1 MITFE
6 YSKYLGYPS
15 ASKTDENVDWVKEYG
30 IVVADILGFIWVGFK
45 HFERQSEHV
54 LDCYQICVLPAE

>member
-1 MITFE
+1 VITFE

-30 IVVADILGFIWVGFK
+30 IVVADILGFYLGWFQA
-45 HFERQSEHV
+45 F
-54 LDCYQICVLPAE
+54 